1 MFSERME
8 KGCPV
13 QVAGQ
18 PFFVSV
24 GLFKPDCSSYF
35 TSMFFPLMI

>member
-18 PFFVSV
+18 PFSFLSV
-24 GLFKPDCSSYF
+24 YLNRIVALISQACSF
-35 TSMFFPLMI
+35 R